1 MKRGSGVLAE
11 SGGSLVHSSFS
22 MLNGGAVYGFAISP
36 SCYWVRCVVRSVKPA
51 TYSYEY
57 HTTSRFFPLTFHHTT
72 AALDS
77 LGFRCFFPLGQA
89 CIPTLSIVVY
99 VSWHSGFYHS

>member
-57 HTTSRFFPLTFHHTT
+57 HTCQVSSNCTYVPLWFWNVRTSTT
-72 AALDS
+72 K
-77 LGFRCFFPLGQA
+77 P
-89 CIPTLSIVVY
+89 
-99 VSWHSGFYHS
+99 